1 MWRQEP
7 RAIPQQHHQRA
18 IHFQAYSTQN
28 LHELSQFRNR
38 LGLEFAFV
46 EDNLLQGMLAARSG
60 KGIKQQ
66 LKKEAMK
73 EAQAAAAEATQKGE
87 QVEAVRSLI
96 GPRGG
101 LPSLKSDLLKL
112 AALLMIPVD
121 TKMTNEELKNACR
134 PIVAELLAK
143 GPTKAKTS
151 SSSTSRSS
159 TDHPPM
165 TKAPSAVGAYQKA
178 GFPTPSKAPEPG
190 ISASEVQQ
198 LLAQQEQR
206 FQSMLNGVFQH
217 MMTPG
222 AVGVPPISQTLDAT
236 MGQPPAEELH
246 GWSQDEIQQ
255 MNRDYYEQDA
265 EWRTANG
272 IPPRDQ

>member
-1 MWRQEP
+1 
-7 RAIPQQHHQRA
+7 
-18 IHFQAYSTQN
+18 
-28 LHELSQFRNR
+28 
-38 LGLEFAFV
+38 
-46 EDNLLQGMLAARSG
+46 
-60 KGIKQQ
+60 
-66 LKKEAMK
+66 
-73 EAQAAAAEATQKGE
+73 
-87 QVEAVRSLI
+87 
-96 GPRGG
+96 
-101 LPSLKSDLLKL
+101 
-112 AALLMIPVD
+112 
-121 TKMTNEELKNACR
+121 
-134 PIVAELLAK
+134 
-143 GPTKAKTS
+143 
-151 SSSTSRSS
+151 
-159 TDHPPM
+159 M